1 MSQVVTP
8 EEAPPESGGRK
19 QSPLWQRLLPWVIT
33 IACFAWMYR
42 KLARTAGEEGVAS
55 YLAGIFAS
63 VDWLAW
69 LALMVP
75 YSILYLAID
84 TLILWRAV
92 NWFNARIAYLSLLPV
107 RASTYII
114 SLLNEQVGKGAI
126 AVYLNRTHDVPGWQL
141 GSSLLFI
148 MFCEAFYL
156 IGWGFIGW
164 TVSKEILPPELGAIR
179 WAVVAAVL
187 VLAAVLV
194 FFRTDRFANVEFRDR
209 PIFHA
214 FRRANLGNYLTIVA
228 FRSPA
233 LIAAIWV
240 YSKAAALFGID
251 IPLLDMLGFLPL
263 IFCATLVPGPFR
275 AVAILLWTTLFPE
288 QDPGKMTAFGFVQHN
303 FFLVFNALIGLLFV
317 RRANQELFGDEKA

>member
-1 MSQVVTP
+1 MSQPAAP
-8 EEAPPESGGRK
+8 EEATPQTSERK
-19 QSPLWQRLLPWVIT
+19 ASPFWQRALPWAIT

-42 KLARTAGEEGVAS
+42 KLARTAGDEGVVS
-55 YLAGIFAS
+55 YLADIFAS
-63 VDWLAW
+63 VDWIAW

-75 YSILYLAID
+75 YSILYLLID

-92 NWFNARIAYLSLLPV
+92 NWFNTKIAYLSLLPV

-148 MFCEAFYL
+148 MFCEGFYL

-164 TVSKEILPPELGAIR
+164 TVSKAILPPELAAIR
-179 WAVVAAVL
+179 WAAVGAVL
-187 VLAAVLV
+187 VLAVVLI
-194 FFRTDRFANVEFRDR
+194 FFRTDRFANVELRDR
-209 PIFHA
+209 HLFHA

-240 YSKAAALFGID
+240 YSKCAALFGID

-317 RRANQELFGDEKA
+317 RRANQELFGDDAE